1 MENLYIGKVVYDS
14 DLLSDNDTTPKNRV
28 KVFISGVTSSG
39 AESFR
44 QPRGITNENTITQQ
58 SLDVVGKD
66 VYAYVMQPIMG
77 SGSGANYNAST
88 DILTVADS
96 GDINDLNAQPP
107 AEAYSHVNDGFIGGN
122 NIGTAGVNVTGMA
135 YSPDNR
141 SNAYKGAMSLPGV
154 GANNISV
161 SATGGKLS
169 KNGLAYMMRP
179 GPSSTA
185 VVNVSAKLSS
195 GKTVNSKATFRIKD
209 IPAAMGSV
217 RNQFGTVRMP
227 KSGLANAPISAG
239 LPDFMFD
246 LKLKVNSFKIKV
258 PGQLTIIVNGSRLS
272 AAAKQKLSK
281 AKRGDIINIYDIKAS
296 IIGNSYKLK
305 QVLPVNI
312 ELTN

>member
-1 MENLYIGKVVYDS
+1 MENLYIGKVVHDS
-14 DLLSDNDTTPKNRV
+14 DLLGKDDNTPKNRV
-28 KVFISGVTSSG
+28 KVFINGVTSSG

-154 GANNISV
+154 GASV
-161 SATGGKLS
+161 
-169 KNGLAYMMRP
+169 
-179 GPSSTA
+179 
-185 VVNVSAKLSS
+185 VVSFIH
-195 GKTVNSKATFRIKD
+195 GQR
-209 IPAAMGSV
+209 
-217 RNQFGTVRMP
+217 GT
-227 KSGLANAPISAG
+227 PI
-239 LPDFMFD
+239 
-246 LKLKVNSFKIKV
+246 I
-258 PGQLTIIVNGSRLS
+258 
-272 AAAKQKLSK
+272 
-281 AKRGDIINIYDIKAS
+281 
-296 IIGNSYKLK
+296 
-305 QVLPVNI
+305 
-312 ELTN
+312 